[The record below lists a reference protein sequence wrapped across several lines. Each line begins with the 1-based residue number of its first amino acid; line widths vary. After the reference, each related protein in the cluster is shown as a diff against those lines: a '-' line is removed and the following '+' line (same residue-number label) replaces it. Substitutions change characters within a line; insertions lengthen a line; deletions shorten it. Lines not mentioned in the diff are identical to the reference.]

1 LEAVT
6 DETSGRRVSE
16 DRFPNSLGTGSC
28 GNGGRGLSQS
38 LAKLELAYRHEV
50 LYIMGKEQMKIK
62 AGASYVRKMLLHIS
76 LSIRDNTRKKM
87 ANLRV
92 PTDKEIEVRFL
103 KQI

>member
-1 LEAVT
+1 MEAVT

-16 DRFPNSLGTGSC
+16 DRFPNSLGTGSW
-28 GNGGRGLSQS
+28 GNGGRGLSRS

-62 AGASYVRKMLLHIS
+62 AGASYVRKMLLHIF

-87 ANLRV
+87 ANLQV